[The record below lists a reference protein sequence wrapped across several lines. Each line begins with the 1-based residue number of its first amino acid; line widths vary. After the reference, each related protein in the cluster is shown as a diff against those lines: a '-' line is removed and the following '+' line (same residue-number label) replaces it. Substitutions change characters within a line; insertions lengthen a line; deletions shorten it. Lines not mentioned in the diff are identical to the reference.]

1 MRNVILS
8 RSTASDIES
17 QVSKVLR
24 GLGNPEPPLRLSD
37 VRELLKL
44 DRRYYST
51 TDDGFLRETISKL
64 TVAGTQVLH
73 RPGLLIEAVRKF
85 DLRALYLPDRKRI
98 LLDKSQ
104 PDTKQRWNEAHEMGH
119 SLLPWHADLMLGDHE
134 QTVTPNCH
142 AQIEAE
148 ANYAAGQLLFL
159 QNQFLVAANDS
170 SPNLNTVRSLKTS
183 FGNTFT
189 TTFWRFVESA
199 HSNLPMIGL
208 IGANPNFPKRGSKEP
223 IRYVIESPA
232 YRRMFESLSVDRL
245 QIDIAS
251 YCRGSNAGP
260 LGSAEIVIPDRNGRS
275 HVFLFDSF
283 GNTYD
288 CLTLAVYQRPYR
300 RIVGV

>member
-1 MRNVILS
+1 MRNIILS

-17 QVSKVLR
+17 QVNKVLR
-24 GLGNPEPPLRLSD
+24 GLGNPEPPLRLGD
-37 VRELLKL
+37 VRQLLKL
-44 DRRYYST
+44 DRRYYTT
-51 TDDGFLRETISKL
+51 TDDGYLRETISKL
-64 TVAGTQVLH
+64 MVAGTQVLQ
-73 RPGLLIEAVRKF
+73 RPGLLLEAVRKF

-104 PDTKQRWNEAHEMGH
+104 PDAKQRWNEAHEMGH

-134 QTVTPNCH
+134 QTVTPSCH

-170 SPNLNTVRSLKTS
+170 SPDLDTVRSLKAS

-189 TTFWRFVESA
+189 TTFWRFVEST

-208 IGANPNFPKRGSKEP
+208 IGANPNFPKRGDEEP

-251 YCRGSNAGP
+251 YCRRSKGGP
-260 LGSAEIVIPDRNGRS
+260 LGSTEIVILDRNGGS

-288 CLTLAVYQRPYR
+288 CLTLAVYQRPHR
-300 RIVGV
+300 RIVGL